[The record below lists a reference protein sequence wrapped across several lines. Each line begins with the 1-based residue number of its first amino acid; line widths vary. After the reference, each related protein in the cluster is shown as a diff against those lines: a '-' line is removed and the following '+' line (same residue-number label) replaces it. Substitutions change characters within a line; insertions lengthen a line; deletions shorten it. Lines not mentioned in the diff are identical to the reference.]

1 MKNLLALLGVA
12 AGLCQAGRP
21 IQLEDYYRIE
31 SEATPAISPDGRWV
45 VFARSAIV
53 EAENQ
58 RHTELWIAP
67 SDGSSAA
74 VKLLPG
80 DQSSSA
86 PRWSPDGKLLAFSRS
101 GRGGGGRGGRGGEG
115 EGNEWFLKMDP
126 KGGEPFRIAG
136 VSGAPIF
143 SPDNRWI
150 AFLKRTPP
158 PAEAREVSPLEKQ
171 LAERFKGKA
180 F

>member
-1 MKNLLALLGVA
+1 MKNPGLFALIGFA

-31 SEATPAISPDGRWV
+31 GAATPAISPDGRWV
-45 VFARSAIV
+45 VFAQSTIV

-74 VKLLPG
+74 VKLLAG
-80 DQSSSA
+80 DGSSSS
-86 PRWSPDGKLLAFSRS
+86 PRWSPDGKLLAFSKS
-101 GRGGGGRGGRGGEG
+101 GRGGGGRGGRGGGEG
-115 EGNEWFLKMDP
+115 EGNEWFLHMDQ
-126 KGGEPFRIAG
+126 KDREPFQITG

-143 SPDNRWI
+143 
-150 AFLKRTPP
+150 LL
-158 PAEAREVSPLEKQ
+158 VSASHSRAVLS
-171 LAERFKGKA
+171 
-180 F
+180 